1 MWVWLWYWT
10 VGENQSNSR
19 EHDTE
24 NINSLQ
30 QTVSVIT
37 DHRSTVAEGLEI
49 WGTCYWKLENPC
61 YEVAENI
68 PRFSPVVM
76 WKIQLVNNVTGYVG
90 EMTSQK
96 SIEVAAW
103 YLLEA

>member
-1 MWVWLWYWT
+1 M
-10 VGENQSNSR
+10 
-19 EHDTE
+19 
-24 NINSLQ
+24 
-30 QTVSVIT
+30 
-37 DHRSTVAEGLEI
+37 
-49 WGTCYWKLENPC
+49 
-61 YEVAENI
+61 AENI

>member
-1 MWVWLWYWT
+1 MC
-10 VGENQSNSR
+10 ENQSNSR

-24 NINSLQ
+24 YINSLQ

-37 DHRSTVAEGLEI
+37 DHRSTVAEGLEMR
-49 WGTCYWKLENPC
+49 GTCYWKLENPC

-68 PRFSPVVM
+68 PRFSPAVM
-76 WKIQLVNNVTGYVG
+76 WKTQLGNNVTGYVG
-90 EMTSQK
+90 EMTSQQ